1 MHKKFENQPTF
12 SYPLP
17 SYGINGYSRCGMFDN
32 LYSDEKLIARAL
44 GGSERSWVSLVSRH
58 EQALYNYCL
67 RMTRN
72 AADAMDLMQDVF
84 LAVFRNLPSYQ
95 GTGVFR
101 PWMMRIAVN
110 KYIDFLRSR
119 DRHPQHNGEA
129 YQDDGGVIHD
139 ESELGNPA
147 MAFEQLALSRE
158 VKGLLQSLPVEQRL
172 VVELKFFQHF
182 TFEEIGYQLG
192 ISSNTV
198 KSRLYAALQKLK
210 DQMENQHVM

>member
-1 MHKKFENQPTF
+1 
-12 SYPLP
+12 
-17 SYGINGYSRCGMFDN
+17 MFDN
-32 LYSDEKLIARAL
+32 LQSDEKLISRAL
-44 GGSERSWVSLVSRH
+44 DGSERSWVTLVGRH
-58 EQALYNYCL
+58 EGPLYNYCL

-72 AADAMDLMQDVF
+72 ASDAMDLMQEVF

-95 GTGVFR
+95 GSGVFR

-119 DRHPQHNGEA
+119 DRTPQHNGEDI
-129 YQDDGGVIHD
+129 DDHADLITD
-139 ESELGNPA
+139 ERELSNPA
-147 MAFEQLALSRE
+147 RDYEQLQLGSE
-158 VKGLLQSLPVEQRL
+158 VRKLLLGLPVEQRL

-210 DQMENQHVM
+210 DQMEKQHVM

>member
-1 MHKKFENQPTF
+1 
-12 SYPLP
+12 
-17 SYGINGYSRCGMFDN
+17 MFDN
-32 LYSDEKLIARAL
+32 LLSDEKLINRAL
-44 GGSERSWVSLVSRH
+44 GGSERSWVCLVGRH

-67 RMTRN
+67 RLTRN
-72 AADAMDLMQDVF
+72 ATDAMDLMQDVF

-95 GTGVFR
+95 GNGAFR

-119 DRHPQHNGEA
+119 DRNPQHHGEEF
-129 YQDDGGVIHD
+129 QDQDAVIRD
-139 ESELGNPA
+139 ERELDNPA
-147 MAFEQLALSRE
+147 MAVEQLALSRE
-158 VKGLLQSLPVEQRL
+158 VKGMLQRLPVEQRL

-210 DQMENQHVM
+210 DQVEKQHVM

>member
-1 MHKKFENQPTF
+1 MLDSVFTDV
-12 SYPLP
+12 L
-17 SYGINGYSRCGMFDN
+17 
-32 LYSDEKLIARAL
+32 SDETLINRAL
-44 GGSERSWVSLVSRH
+44 GGSERCWVRLVKRH
-58 EQALYNYCL
+58 ETPVYNYCL

-72 AADAMDLMQDVF
+72 TSDAMDLMQEVF
-84 LAVFRNLPSYQ
+84 LAVYRNLPSYR

-119 DRHPQHNGEA
+119 DRNPQHFGEE
-129 YQDDGGVIHD
+129 YIEHDGDGTDVRD
-139 ESELGNPA
+139 PGNPET
-147 MAFEQLALSRE
+147 AFEQQHLTRE
-158 VKGLLQSLPVEQRL
+158 IKALLQSLPMEQRL

-192 ISSNTV
+192 VSVNTV